1 MSGSVKSNGSP
12 DPEKDLHSQDAV
24 SVDHDERIDTLNVL
38 DATAAPVDP
47 TSLWGRSLA
56 LSAALERKVGIEAR
70 GIQRVPE
77 DQRNDR
83 PSGNL
88 WIWLAAN
95 CVLSTFGI
103 GILGPSIFFLG
114 LGDSMLTIFFTNIV
128 TAALPAYM
136 CVLSPIPLHISPP
149 STPVSL
155 ALPWAF
161 GSLIRPVFASAVP
174 ASLASPSPLPVLPP
188 LATFGPKLGL
198 RQMTSARYSWGW
210 HGAKIVALLNC
221 IACVGWRCRRSE
233 TKRPQGPDRVALV
246 VPSPPPPAVYPYSLS
261 VGPAAGGAQR
271 EPRSGQLD
279 AAGSPDAVAEAPS
292 APVCYVAS
300 GISSM
305 KWTSTAGVATSLA
318 LFIAPS
324 LALSSTLFPLRL
336 AHTRYSAINTIA
348 GAQTLRVVANDTIS
362 DAAGVVIVAI
372 ITLALGMLGY
382 KYVHIYEKWSWI
394 PTAITFFVV
403 LGCAAKNLVNVP
415 MGTGRAEASNVLSF
429 MGVIFGFTIGWVSLA
444 SDYNVYQPASTPART
459 TFWWTYA
466 GLIIPLVLVEWLGA
480 AVMAAAFAEVNALYD
495 DNGVATGA
503 WAVAYN
509 TDELGG
515 LLGAV
520 LHKVG
525 GFGKFCMVLLVLSV
539 VANNIINVYSM
550 GLSISVVHV
559 WLAKVPRLLWPIV
572 ITAIYI
578 PIAIAGAHSFS
589 TSLEDFMNVLGYWL
603 SIFVVVVLLEHF
615 IFRKGDWAR
624 YNAAETWNRSDRTPV
639 GVAALVAFLFGAL
652 GTAMGMAQV
661 WYIGKIG
668 ALVGGSANPFGGD
681 IGFEL
686 AGTFAGIVYVP
697 ARYLELKY
705 IEGDSKLVLL
715 RSRIMYE
722 RRRVEDKTR

>member
-12 DPEKDLHSQDAV
+12 DPEKDLHSQEAV
-24 SVDHDERIDTLNVL
+24 SVDHDDRIDTLNVL

-56 LSAALERKVGIEAR
+56 LSAALERKIGIEAR

-77 DQRNDR
+77 DQRNDK

-103 GILGPSIFFLG
+103 GILGPGIFFLG
-114 LGDSMLTIFFTNIV
+114 LGDSMLTIFFTNVV

-136 CVLSPIPLHISPP
+136 
-149 STPVSL
+149 
-155 ALPWAF
+155 
-161 GSLIRPVFASAVP
+161 
-174 ASLASPSPLPVLPP
+174 
-188 LATFGPKLGL
+188 ATFGPKLGL

-221 IACVGWRCRRSE
+221 IA
-233 TKRPQGPDRVALV
+233 
-246 VPSPPPPAVYPYSLS
+246 
-261 VGPAAGGAQR
+261 
-271 EPRSGQLD
+271 
-279 AAGSPDAVAEAPS
+279 
-292 APVCYVAS
+292 
-300 GISSM
+300 
-305 KWTSTAGVATSLA
+305 
-318 LFIAPS
+318 
-324 LALSSTLFPLRL
+324 
-336 AHTRYSAINTIA
+336 AINTIA

-415 MGTGRAEASNVLSF
+415 MGTGQAEASNVLSF
-429 MGVIFGFTIGWVSLA
+429 MGVIFGFAVGWVSLA

-459 TFWWTYA
+459 TFWWTYV
-466 GLIIPLVLVEWLGA
+466 GLIISLVLVEWLGA

-520 LHKVG
+520 LHKAG

-539 VANNIINVYSM
+539 VANNITGVYSM

-559 WLAKVPRLLWPIV
+559 WLAKVPRLLWPIF
-572 ITAIYI
+572 ITAIYV

-603 SIFVVVVLLEHF
+603 AIFVVVVLLEHF
-615 IFRKGDWAR
+615 IFRKGDWVR
-624 YNAAETWNRSDRTPV
+624 YDAAETWNRMDRTPV
-639 GVAALVAFLFGAL
+639 GIAALVAFLFGAL

-686 AGTFAGIVYVP
+686 AGAFAGIVYIP

-705 IEGDSKLVLL
+705 IG
-715 RSRIMYE
+715 R
-722 RRRVEDKTR
+722 